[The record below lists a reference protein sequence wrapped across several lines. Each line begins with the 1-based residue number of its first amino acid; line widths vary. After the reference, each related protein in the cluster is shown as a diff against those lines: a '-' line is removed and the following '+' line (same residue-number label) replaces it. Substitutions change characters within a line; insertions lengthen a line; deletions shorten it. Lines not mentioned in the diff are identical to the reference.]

1 MQHVDDNPRYLC
13 SELVSILY
21 EDGDR
26 NVHQTTANLEDISSS
41 SAELLLFDNIL
52 QPGLAI
58 SFCSKEHD
66 LYGVVQSCERDPALG
81 WFARIRLDKSSQWS
95 GRKFIP
101 EHFLAMRSI
110 SKQYTHA
117 LGPLRTSSLTRVA
130 TCSLPSR
137 AHAA

>member
-1 MQHVDDNPRYLC
+1 MQHLDDNPRYLC

-21 EDGDR
+21 EDGNR
-26 NVHQTTANLEDISSS
+26 EVHQTTANLEDISSG

-58 SFCSKEHD
+58 SFCSKNHD
-66 LYGVVQSCERDPALG
+66 FYGVVQSCEQDPILG

-101 EHFLAMRSI
+101 KHFL
-110 SKQYTHA
+110 
-117 LGPLRTSSLTRVA
+117 PLRTGSEQETHELVRVR
-130 TCSLPSR
+130 T
-137 AHAA
+137 H

>member
-1 MQHVDDNPRYLC
+1 MLHLDDNPRYLC

-21 EDGDR
+21 EDRDR
-26 NVHQTTANLEDISSS
+26 NVHQTTANLEDISSG

-58 SFCSKEHD
+58 SFCSKDHD
-66 LYGVVQSCERDPALG
+66 LYGVVQSCEQDPILG

-101 EHFLAMRSI
+101 EHFL
-110 SKQYTHA
+110 
-117 LGPLRTSSLTRVA
+117 PLRTDSEQETHELVRVR
-130 TCSLPSR
+130 T
-137 AHAA
+137 

>member
-58 SFCSKEHD
+58 SFCSKDHD
-66 LYGVVQSCERDPALG
+66 LYGVVQSCEQDPILG
-81 WFARIRLDKSSQWS
+81 WFARIGLDKSSQWS

-101 EHFLAMRSI
+101 QHCLPLLSGSGQEVHQLAPV
-110 SKQYTHA
+110 HA
-117 LGPLRTSSLTRVA
+117 P
-130 TCSLPSR
+130 
-137 AHAA
+137 